1 MSESTNFKERVIL
14 AGDANINMDEVTK
27 IGQNSTLVVEN
38 LKQITEKS
46 GFQQLVTEVTR
57 EGTVKCKAK
66 KFNIKTSKKFWTLL
80 IYLSCYFF
88 CKNSKTRIDLVFT
101 GLLQHEDNK
110 SVEMDQ
116 QTCVCVTDESRDV
129 SDHKFLRI
137 IVKKSETAQNI
148 QSEIVEFSQ
157 IFNYE

>member
-1 MSESTNFKERVIL
+1 M
-14 AGDANINMDEVTK
+14 
-27 IGQNSTLVVEN
+27 
-38 LKQITEKS
+38 
-46 GFQQLVTEVTR
+46 
-57 EGTVKCKAK
+57 
-66 KFNIKTSKKFWTLL
+66 
-80 IYLSCYFF
+80 
-88 CKNSKTRIDLVFT
+88 FT

-110 SVEMDQ
+110 SVEMNQ

>member
-66 KFNIKTSKKFWTLL
+66 KLNSKTSKKF
-80 IYLSCYFF
+80 
-88 CKNSKTRIDLVFT
+88 
-101 GLLQHEDNK
+101 
-110 SVEMDQ
+110 
-116 QTCVCVTDESRDV
+116 
-129 SDHKFLRI
+129 
-137 IVKKSETAQNI
+137 
-148 QSEIVEFSQ
+148 
-157 IFNYE
+157 